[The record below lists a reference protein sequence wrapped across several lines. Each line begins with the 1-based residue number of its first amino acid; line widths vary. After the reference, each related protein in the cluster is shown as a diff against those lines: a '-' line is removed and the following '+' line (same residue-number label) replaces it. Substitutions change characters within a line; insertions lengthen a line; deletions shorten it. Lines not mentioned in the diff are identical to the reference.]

1 MNHNKLHTIA
11 ITLLSLASYATLGA
25 APTEPYDFS
34 RLLWDVNSQTVLFES
49 GNYSRIIELQDGRLM
64 AVAETY
70 GSPSGVRVSFSPNF
84 GSSWTSP
91 VVAS

>member
-1 MNHNKLHTIA
+1 MKKNNIIRLPILLTIIFVYVCTSKA
-11 ITLLSLASYATLGA
+11 ATK
-25 APTEPYDFS
+25 EPYDFS

-84 GSSWTSP
+84 GSS
-91 VVAS
+91 

>member
-1 MNHNKLHTIA
+1 MKKNNIIRLPILLTIIFVYVCTTRA
-11 ITLLSLASYATLGA
+11 ATK
-25 APTEPYDFS
+25 EPYDFS

-84 GSSWTSP
+84 GSSWT
-91 VVAS
+91 